1 MKKKGTFQS
10 IFSFAAECRTKM
22 LLSVICAV
30 VSVLGGL
37 VPYLGVYQ
45 IILLF
50 FKGTPEV
57 QSILAW
63 AAVCVTGYI
72 VKLVFYGIS
81 TTFSH
86 MSAYQILESIRL
98 ALTGVRPS
106 EQFCPKRLAILK
118 VFLST
123 G

>member
-1 MKKKGTFQS
+1 MKKTGTFQS

-22 LLSVICAV
+22 FLSVICAV

-57 QSILAW
+57 QS
-63 AAVCVTGYI
+63 
-72 VKLVFYGIS
+72 
-81 TTFSH
+81 
-86 MSAYQILESIRL
+86 
-98 ALTGVRPS
+98 
-106 EQFCPKRLAILK
+106 
-118 VFLST
+118 LSLIHI
-123 G
+123 